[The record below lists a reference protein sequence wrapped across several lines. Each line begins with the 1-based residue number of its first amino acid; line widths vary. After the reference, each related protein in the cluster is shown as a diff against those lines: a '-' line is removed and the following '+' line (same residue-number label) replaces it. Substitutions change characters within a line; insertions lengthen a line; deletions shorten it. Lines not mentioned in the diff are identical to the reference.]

1 MVVAPANAGK
11 GGRFQGA
18 ERRRGRIS
26 PALQPDA
33 SSLRFHPQYLA
44 AVKACLPVL
53 PGVLAFA
60 AISGVAMVAAGMP
73 HYMAMAMSVLVYA
86 GSSQLAALQL
96 VASGTP
102 LAIVILAGLVIN
114 LRFSIYSLSIAPHLA
129 AAAPRWRPLLA
140 YLLSDNGYAM
150 AIRGYERLQEPS
162 GKVWYYFGCCSA
174 IWITWQIGTFAGI
187 VLGTRIPA
195 GWHLEFSIVLTFLA
209 IVAPTIRD
217 RAVAAA
223 ACAAGITAALAWSL
237 PLRLGLLVAVAAGM
251 IAGMLVE
258 QRR

>member
-1 MVVAPANAGK
+1 M
-11 GGRFQGA
+11 
-18 ERRRGRIS
+18 
-26 PALQPDA
+26 QP
-33 SSLRFHPQYLA
+33 HPQYIA
-44 AVKACLPVL
+44 AVRACLPVL

-73 HYMAMAMSVLVYA
+73 HYTAMAMSILVYA

-96 VASGTP
+96 VTSGTP
-102 LAIVILAGLVIN
+102 LAIAILAGLVIN

-129 AAAPRWRPLLA
+129 AAAPRWKPLLS

-150 AIRGYERLQEPS
+150 SLRGYERPLDPT

-174 IWITWQIGTFAGI
+174 IWVTWQIGTFTGI

-209 IVAPTIRD
+209 IVVPTIRD
-217 RAVAAA
+217 RAVAAS
-223 ACAAGITAALAWSL
+223 ACAAGITATLAWSL
-237 PLRLGLLVAVAAGM
+237 PLRLGLLIAVAVGIAAGM
-251 IAGMLVE
+251 LAE
-258 QRR
+258 KPHAEHSP